1 MLHVRL
7 FGDTR
12 VLDGARILG
21 PGDFGGLKPRRILE
35 VLALQRGHQVSKD
48 RLTDILWPHRP
59 PPDHRATLESY
70 VSLLRRR
77 LQPGTPARQSVIR
90 TVPKGYLL
98 DNDAVRTDLDVFD
111 ELVAEA
117 ENCSG
122 ADARLLLDRAS
133 AMASRDLLASPDE
146 APWAEP
152 IRADYRHRA
161 VRAAL
166 RAAELAL
173 QDGANDAAVRLA
185 GRAIALDSLCEPG
198 WRLVMRAHSAAGHRD
213 SALRAYRS
221 CRRLLAC
228 ELDIEPAPETR
239 AVLVD
244 VVARHRTN
252 RPQRGPQGS
261 RPGEHAADLAA
272 VMDAAIALFEH
283 QQTGEYVGQVN
294 EAVRIMAGLVRRA
307 GVRPGPPR

>member
-12 VLDGARILG
+12 VLDGTRMLG
-21 PGDFGGLKPRRILE
+21 PGDFGGLKPRLILE
-35 VLALQRGHQVSKD
+35 ALALQRGQQISKD
-48 RLTDILWPHRP
+48 RLADILWPDRP

-90 TVPKGYLL
+90 TVPRGYLL
-98 DNDAVRTDLDVFD
+98 DHDAVRTDLDVFD
-111 ELVAEA
+111 DLVAQA
-117 ENCSG
+117 DRQTS
-122 ADARLLLDRAS
+122 ADARRLLDRAS
-133 AMASRDLLASPDE
+133 ALASKDLLNSPDE

-152 IRADYRHRA
+152 TRADYRQRA

-173 QDGANDAAVRLA
+173 QDHANDAAVRLA
-185 GRAIALDSLCEPG
+185 GRTLALDMLCEPG
-198 WRLVMRAHSAAGHRD
+198 WRMVMRAHLAAGHRD

-221 CRRLLAC
+221 CRRLLAR
-228 ELDIEPAPETR
+228 ELGLEPAAETR

-244 VVARHRTN
+244 VVARN
-252 RPQRGPQGS
+252 RATRPPRGPQGL
-261 RPGEHAADLAA
+261 RPGDRSTDLAS
-272 VMDAAIALFEH
+272 VMDAALALFEH
-283 QQTGEYVGQVN
+283 QRTGEYVGQVN
-294 EAVRIMAGLVRRA
+294 DAVRIMAGLVRRA
-307 GVRPGPPR
+307 GR